1 MEDILNNITNP
12 KDLKKLNYEDKK
24 ELAEEIRSYIID
36 VVSKNGGHLASNLG
50 VVELTIAFHSIFDNP
65 KDKII
70 WDVGHQTYV
79 HKILTGRKNQMKTLR
94 RLDGISGFPKTAE
107 SEYDCF
113 NTGHSSTS
121 ISAALGMARARDI
134 LNENYK
140 VIAVIGDGA
149 LTGGMAEEALNDA
162 GASKSNIIVV
172 LNDNEMSISKNV
184 GGISLLLGKMRTKNV
199 YTKANEKVRIRM
211 GNIPKVGN
219 KIVKLTSRIKNSIK
233 QIFISKMYFED
244 IGYTYLGPVDGND
257 IEAVEEILEQSKKC
271 KGPVLVHVVT
281 KKGKGYKLA
290 EKNPS
295 KFHGTAPFDKK
306 TGEVLKAKS
315 KDYSKVFGEKLVEIA
330 KNDNRIVAI
339 TAAMADGTG
348 LSEFKKKYPKRF
360 FDVGIAEQH
369 AIGMAAGMAKSGL
382 IPVVPI
388 YSSFYQRAYDQ
399 VIHDVCMQN
408 LHVIM
413 CADRA
418 GIVGNDGETH
428 QGLLDMASFSIVPN
442 MTIMAPK
449 DFKELEQMIDFAVNF
464 NGPILI
470 RYPRGGEGK
479 VKFKCNEKIVLG
491 ESELLKE
498 GSDVTII
505 AIGKMVEKA
514 VEVADEFSKIGVNAE
529 IINARFL
536 KPFDENKIIESIEK
550 TKNVITIEDG
560 LIKGGLAT
568 TVNELIAKNGIIDV
582 NIKNC
587 GYDDEFVKQGSV
599 QELEQINGLDCNSI
613 VASWVKNENIVN
625 EVLHG

>member
-50 VVELTIAFHSIFDNP
+50 VVELTIALHSIFDTP

-94 RLDGISGFPKTAE
+94 RLDGISGFPKTTE

-449 DFKELEQMIDFAVNF
+449 DFKEFEQMIDFAVNF

-470 RYPRGGEGK
+470 RYPRGGEGNLK
-479 VKFKCNEKIVLG
+479 LKCNEKIVLG

-514 VEVADEFSKIGVNAE
+514 VEVADEFSKIGVDAE

-560 LIKGGLAT
+560 FIKGGLAT

>member
-1 MEDILNNITNP
+1 
-12 KDLKKLNYEDKK
+12 
-24 ELAEEIRSYIID
+24 
-36 VVSKNGGHLASNLG
+36 
-50 VVELTIAFHSIFDNP
+50 
-65 KDKII
+65 
-70 WDVGHQTYV
+70 
-79 HKILTGRKNQMKTLR
+79 
-94 RLDGISGFPKTAE
+94 
-107 SEYDCF
+107 
-113 NTGHSSTS
+113 
-121 ISAALGMARARDI
+121 MARARDI

-449 DFKELEQMIDFAVNF
+449 DFKDLEQMIDFAVNF